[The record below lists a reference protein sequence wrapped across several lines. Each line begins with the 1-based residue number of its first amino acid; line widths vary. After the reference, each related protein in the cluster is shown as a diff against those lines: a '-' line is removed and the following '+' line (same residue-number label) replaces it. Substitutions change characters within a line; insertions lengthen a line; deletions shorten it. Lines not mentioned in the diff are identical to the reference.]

1 MASGKGFINKYSD
14 LVLAVMVVAIVGM
27 MIVPLPTHLLD
38 ILLVFNISISV
49 VVLLISLYVPQ
60 ALRLSV
66 FPTLLLITTM
76 YRLSLTISTT
86 RLILL
91 TGDPGEVVIAFG
103 NFVVQG
109 NFVVGAVIFIILV
122 IVNFIVISKGSERVA
137 EVAARFTLDAM
148 PGKQMSIDADL
159 RAGSMDQEEG
169 KKKRRD
175 LERESQLF
183 GAMDGAMKFVK
194 GDAIAGIII
203 TVVNIV
209 GGLIIGVTDKGLSVA
224 DAAKKYTLLTIG
236 DGLIGM
242 IPALLISTAAGI
254 IVTRVGGDEEGAHLG
269 KDMGSQLTAYP
280 KAIAIAAG
288 MLIVLGLIPG
298 LPLVPFFIMG
308 GGLGFAGFSMLKRER
323 KIASGEIDV
332 AAEAAAEEAADAAKA
347 KAKGAPP
354 PAVEP
359 KPKEPMNPDSELFI
373 PVVTPIVLE
382 VSDSLVPYV
391 DSRQDGGRF
400 LYELVP
406 FMRDG
411 LFVELGVRYP
421 GVRAR
426 GNPSLQPGQYSIQIN
441 EVPVVTGTAQIGSI
455 LVNDTADRLRMM
467 GVDGA
472 EAVNPATRHSA
483 AWVSEQHKPML
494 ESAGLTTWD
503 VPGYMILHLAA
514 VLRRHAREFV
524 GVQETQS
531 MLDQLEK
538 AFPAIV
544 KEVVPK
550 VVNVLKLT
558 DILGRLVEEEISIRD
573 LRGILQAVADHGQIE
588 ADSVMLTEHVRVSQ
602 KRYISHKYARGTN
615 TLVVYLLDPQI
626 EEAIRGSVK
635 RTAAGTHLALEPDLA
650 QEIVQAVR
658 NECGHLPPTAQ
669 RPVLLTPMDIR
680 RYVRK
685 LLEYEFNPA
694 FTVVS
699 YQELSP
705 DLNIQPVAR
714 ISTR

>member
-1 MASGKGFINKYSD
+1 MTGNAFLTKYSD
-14 LVLAVMVVAIVGM
+14 IVLAFIVVAIVGM
-27 MIVPLPTHLLD
+27 MIVPLPTLLLD
-38 ILLVFNISISV
+38 VLLTANIALSV
-49 VVLLISLYVPQ
+49 MMLLISLYVPN

-76 YRLSLTISTT
+76 FRLALTISTT

-91 TGDPGEVVIAFG
+91 TGDPGEVVSAFG

-109 NFVVGAVIFIILV
+109 NYVVGAVIFIILV

-159 RAGSMDQEEG
+159 RSGAIDMEEG
-169 KKKRRD
+169 KRKRRD
-175 LERESQLF
+175 LERESSLF

-209 GGLIIGVTDKGLSVA
+209 GGLIIGVMQRGLPIG

-236 DGLIGM
+236 DGLVGM

-254 IVTRVGGDEEGAHLG
+254 IVTRVAGEEEGNHLG
-269 KDMGSQLTAYP
+269 KDVGTQLTAHP
-280 KAIAIAAG
+280 KAIAIAAA
-288 MLIVLGLIPG
+288 MLVVMAIIPG
-298 LPLVPFFIMG
+298 LPTIPFLLLG
-308 GGLGFAGFSMLKRER
+308 GAAGSGAFVMLK
-323 KIASGEIDV
+323 
-332 AAEAAAEEAADAAKA
+332 KA
-347 KAKGAPP
+347 KREEEGLNEDGSIPEGEESP
-354 PAVEP
+354 QSVEP
-359 KPKEPMNPDSELFI
+359 GPKEPINPDSELFI
-373 PVVTPIVLE
+373 PMVTPIVLE
-382 VSDSLVPYV
+382 VSDALVPYV

-400 LYELVP
+400 LFELIP

-411 LFVELGVRYP
+411 LFVELGVRFP

-426 GNPSLQPGQYSIQIN
+426 ANPGLPPGSYQIQIN
-441 EVPVVTGTAQIGSI
+441 EVPVVTGQATLDHI
-455 LVNDTADRLRMM
+455 LVNDTADRLRLMNIE
-467 GVDGA
+467 GF
-472 EAVNPATRHSA
+472 EAVNPATRHPA
-483 AWVSEQHKPML
+483 AWVPAQHKELL
-494 ESAGLTTWD
+494 EAAGLTTWD
-503 VPGYMILHLAA
+503 VPGYIILHLAA

-524 GVQETQS
+524 GVQEVQA

-538 AFPAIV
+538 AFPAVV
-544 KEVVPK
+544 KEVIPK
-550 VVNVLKLT
+550 VVSVLKLT
-558 DILGRLVEEEISIRD
+558 DILQRLVEEEISVRD
-573 LRGILQAVADHGQIE
+573 MRGVLQAVAEFGQIE
-588 ADSVMLTEHVRVSQ
+588 ADNVMLTEHVRAALR
-602 KRYISHKYARGTN
+602 RYVSHKYGRGTN

-626 EEAIRGSVK
+626 EEAIRGSIK
-635 RTAAGTHLALEPDLA
+635 RTSAGTHLALEPDIA
-650 QEIVQAVR
+650 QEIVQAVK
-658 NECGHLPPTAQ
+658 NECGHLPPSAQ
-669 RPVLLTPMDIR
+669 RPVILTAMDIR

-685 LLEYEFNPA
+685 LLEYEFNPP
-694 FTVVS
+694 FSVVS

>member
-1 MASGKGFINKYSD
+1 MNANSFLTKYSD
-14 LVLAVMVVAIVGM
+14 IVLAFIVVAIVGM
-27 MIVPLPTHLLD
+27 MIVPLPTVVLDVLLTTNISLSVM
-38 ILLVFNISISV
+38 ILLT
-49 VVLLISLYVPQ
+49 SLYVPH

-66 FPTLLLITTM
+66 FPTLLLLTTM
-76 YRLSLTISTT
+76 FRLSLTISTT

-91 TGDPGEVVIAFG
+91 TGDPGEVVTAFG

-159 RAGSMDQEEG
+159 RSGAIEMEDG
-169 KKKRRD
+169 KRKRRD
-175 LERESQLF
+175 LERESSLF

-194 GDAIAGIII
+194 GDAIASIIV

-209 GGLIIGVTDKGLSVA
+209 GGLVIGVMQKGMPIG

-236 DGLIGM
+236 DGLVGM

-269 KDMGSQLTAYP
+269 KDVGTQLTAYP
-280 KAIAIAAG
+280 KAIAISAG
-288 MLIVLGLIPG
+288 MLLVLAVIPG
-298 LPLVPFFIMG
+298 LPTIPFLLLG
-308 GGLGFAGFSMLKRER
+308 GGAGAGAWMMLR
-323 KIASGEIDV
+323 KEKAIADGVDEGSIPEGE
-332 AAEAAAEEAADAAKA
+332 
-347 KAKGAPP
+347 GAPK
-354 PAVEP
+354 AVEP
-359 KPKEPMNPDSELFI
+359 GPKEPINPDSELFI
-373 PVVTPIVLE
+373 PMVTPIVLE
-382 VSDSLVPYV
+382 VSDSLVPFI

-400 LYELVP
+400 LFELIP

-411 LFVELGVRYP
+411 LFVELGVRFP

-426 GNPSLQPGQYSIQIN
+426 GNPGLPPGAYQIQIN
-441 EVPVVTGTAQIGSI
+441 EVPVVTGQVTLDHV
-455 LVNDTADRLRMM
+455 LVNDTADRLRLMNI
-467 GVDGA
+467 DGI
-472 EAVNPATRHSA
+472 EAVNPATRQPA
-483 AWVSEQHKPML
+483 AWVPLDNKDMMEA
-494 ESAGLTTWD
+494 AGLTTWD
-503 VPGYMILHLAA
+503 VPGYIILHLAA

-531 MLDQLEK
+531 MLDQLDK
-538 AFPAIV
+538 AFPAVV
-544 KEVVPK
+544 KEVIPK
-550 VVNVLKLT
+550 VVSVLKLT

-573 LRGILQAVADHGQIE
+573 LRGVLQAIAEFGQVE
-588 ADSVMLTEHVRVSQ
+588 TDNVMLTEHVRAAL
-602 KRYISHKYARGTN
+602 KRYVSHKYARGTN

-626 EEAIRGSVK
+626 EEAIRSSIK
-635 RTAAGTHLALEPDLA
+635 RTSAGTHLALEPDIA
-650 QEIVQAVR
+650 QEIVQAVK
-658 NECGHLPPTAQ
+658 NECGHLPPSAQ
-669 RPVLLTPMDIR
+669 RPVILTAMDIR

-685 LLEYEFNPA
+685 LLEYEFNPP
-694 FTVVS
+694 FSVVS

>member
-1 MASGKGFINKYSD
+1 MLSSRFLNRYSD
-14 LVLAVMVVAIVGM
+14 IVLAVLVVAIVGM
-27 MIVPLPTHLLD
+27 MIVPLPTLLLD
-38 ILLVFNISISV
+38 ILLTLNISLSV
-49 VVLLISLYVPQ
+49 VILLISLYVPH
-60 ALRLSV
+60 ALKLSV

-76 YRLSLTISTT
+76 YRLALTISTT

-91 TGDPGEVVIAFG
+91 TGDPGEVVTAFG
-103 NFVVQG
+103 QFVVRG
-109 NFVVGAVIFIILV
+109 NFVVGAVIFVILV

-159 RAGSMDQEEG
+159 RSGAIDMEEG
-169 KKKRRD
+169 KRKRRD
-175 LERESQLF
+175 LERESALF

-209 GGLIIGVTDKGLSVA
+209 GGLIIGVMQKGMPIG

-236 DGLIGM
+236 DGLVGM
-242 IPALLISTAAGI
+242 IPAILISTSAGI
-254 IVTRVGGDEEGAHLG
+254 IVTRVAGEEEGAHLG
-269 KDMGSQLTAYP
+269 KDVTSQVTAYP
-280 KAIAIAAG
+280 KAITIAAG
-288 MLIVLGLIPG
+288 MLAVLGLIPG
-298 LPLVPFFIMG
+298 LPTVPFMILAATCGAG
-308 GGLGFAGFSMLKRER
+308 GYLMLKRQK
-323 KIASGEIDV
+323 KIESGELDP
-332 AAEAAAEEAADAAKA
+332 AMENEENGEAAQEGPKS
-347 KAKGAPP
+347 
-354 PAVEP
+354 VEP
-359 KPKEPMNPDSELFI
+359 GPKEPLNPDSELFI

-382 VSDSLVPYV
+382 VSDALVPFV

-400 LYELVP
+400 LYELIP

-411 LFVELGVRYP
+411 LFVELGVRFP
-421 GVRAR
+421 GIRAR
-426 GNPSLQPGQYSIQIN
+426 GNPNLPPGAYQIQIN
-441 EVPVVTGTAQIGSI
+441 EVPVVTGQATLGHI
-455 LVNDTADRLRMM
+455 LVNDTVDRLRLMNVQ
-467 GVDGA
+467 GF
-472 EAVNPATRHSA
+472 EAVNPATRQPA
-483 AWVSEQHKPML
+483 AWVPEQHKEML
-494 ESAGLTTWD
+494 EAAGLTTWD
-503 VPGYMILHLAA
+503 VPGYIILHLAA

-524 GVQETQS
+524 GVQEVQT

-544 KEVVPK
+544 KEVIPK
-550 VVNVLKLT
+550 VVSVLKLT

-573 LRGILQAVADHGQIE
+573 LRGILQALAEYGQVE
-588 ADSVMLTEHVRVSQ
+588 QDNVMLTENVRASL
-602 KRYISHKYARGTN
+602 KRYVSHKYARGTN

-626 EEAIRGSVK
+626 EEAIRSSIK
-635 RTAAGTHLALEPDLA
+635 RTSAGTHLALEPDIA
-650 QEIVQAVR
+650 QEIVQAVK

-669 RPVLLTPMDIR
+669 RPVILTAMDIR

-685 LLEYEFNPA
+685 LLEYEFNPP
-694 FTVVS
+694 FSVVS

>member
-1 MASGKGFINKYSD
+1 MAASNPNSFLSKYSD
-14 LVLAVMVVAIVGM
+14 IVLALVVVCIVGM
-27 MIVPLPTHLLD
+27 MIVPLPTMLLD
-38 ILLVFNISISV
+38 VLLTLNISISV
-49 VVLLISLYVPQ
+49 VLLLVSLYVPA
-60 ALRLSV
+60 ALHLTV

-76 YRLSLTISTT
+76 FRLSLTISTT

-109 NFVVGAVIFIILV
+109 NFVVGAILFVILV

-159 RAGSMDQEEG
+159 RAGSIDQDQG

-194 GDAIAGIII
+194 GDAIASIII

-209 GGLIIGVTDKGLSVA
+209 GGLIIGVTQKGMSAA
-224 DAAKKYTLLTIG
+224 DAAQKYTLLTIG
-236 DGLIGM
+236 DGLVSM
-242 IPALLISTAAGI
+242 IPAILISTCAGI
-254 IVTRVGGDEEGAHLG
+254 IVTRVGGEEEGAHLG
-269 KDMGSQLTAYP
+269 MDMGTQLTAYP

-288 MLIVLGLIPG
+288 MLIVLGLVPG
-298 LPLVPFFIMG
+298 LPKIPFFL
-308 GGLGFAGFSMLKRER
+308 LGAGAGFGAWTMLK
-323 KIASGEIDV
+323 KKKM
-332 AAEAAAEEAADAAKA
+332 AEVVEEA
-347 KAKGAPP
+347 G
-354 PAVEP
+354 PALETDNGTPIATEP
-359 KPKEPMNPDSELFI
+359 APKEPMNPDSELFI

-382 VSDSLVPYV
+382 VSDALVPYV
-391 DSRQDGGRF
+391 DSRQDNGRF
-400 LYELVP
+400 LFELIP

-411 LFVELGVRYP
+411 LFVELGVRFP

-426 GNPSLQPGQYSIQIN
+426 GNASLPPGAYQVQIN
-441 EVPVVTGTAQIGSI
+441 EVPVVTGQVTLGHI
-455 LVNDTADRLRMM
+455 LVNDTVDRLKLMNIQ
-467 GVDGA
+467 GF
-472 EAVNPATRHSA
+472 EAINPATRQPA
-483 AWVSEQHKPML
+483 AWVPEEHRDTL
-494 ESAGLTTWD
+494 EAAGLTTWD
-503 VPGYMILHLAA
+503 VPGYMILHTAA
-514 VLRRHAREFV
+514 VLRRNAREFV
-524 GVQETQS
+524 GVQETQT
-531 MLDQLEK
+531 MLEQLEK

-558 DILGRLVEEEISIRD
+558 DILQRLVEEEISIRD
-573 LRGILQAVADHGQIE
+573 LRGILQALAEYAQVE
-588 ADSVMLTEHVRVSQ
+588 ADNVMLTEHVRAAQ
-602 KRYISHKYARGTN
+602 RRYISHKYARGTG
-615 TLVVYLLDPQI
+615 TLVVYLLDPNI

-635 RTAAGTHLALEPDLA
+635 RTSAGAHLALEPELA

-658 NECGHLPPTAQ
+658 SECGHLPPSAQ
-669 RPVLLTPMDIR
+669 RPVILTAMDIR

-685 LLEYEFNPA
+685 LLEYEFNPS
-694 FTVVS
+694 FSVLS

-705 DLNIQPVAR
+705 ELNIQPVAR
-714 ISTR
+714 ISTQ

>member
-1 MASGKGFINKYSD
+1 MSAQSNSFLSKYSD
-14 LVLAVMVVAIVGM
+14 IVLACVVVAIIGM
-27 MIVPLPTHLLD
+27 MIVPLPPLLLD
-38 ILLVFNISISV
+38 LLLTINISLSV
-49 VVLLISLYVPQ
+49 VLLLISLYVPT

-76 YRLSLTISTT
+76 YRLALTISTT

-109 NFVVGAVIFIILV
+109 NYVVGLVIFVILV

-148 PGKQMSIDADL
+148 PGKQMSIDADM
-159 RAGSMDQEEG
+159 RAGSIDQEDG
-169 KKKRRD
+169 KRKRRD

-194 GDAIAGIII
+194 GDAIASIII
-203 TVVNIV
+203 TVINIV
-209 GGLIIGVTDKGLSVA
+209 GGLIIGVMQKGMEVG
-224 DAAKKYTLLTIG
+224 AAAEKYILLTIG
-236 DGLIGM
+236 DGLVSM
-242 IPALLISTAAGI
+242 IPAILISTCAGI
-254 IVTRVGGDEEGAHLG
+254 IVTRVGGDEEGNHLG
-269 KDMGSQLTAYP
+269 HDVGSQLTAYP

-288 MLIVLGLIPG
+288 MLVLLGLIPG
-298 LPLVPFFIMG
+298 LPKIPFFLLAAGAGYGAWKMMKKDEVG
-308 GGLGFAGFSMLKRER
+308 ATNSEPGLTT
-323 KIASGEIDV
+323 GET
-332 AAEAAAEEAADAAKA
+332 
-347 KAKGAPP
+347 PP
-354 PAVEP
+354 GETPSATEP
-359 KPKEPMNPDSELFI
+359 QAKEPINPDSELFI

-382 VSDSLVPYV
+382 VSDALVPYV
-391 DSRQDGGRF
+391 DSRQDNGKF
-400 LYELVP
+400 LFELIP

-411 LFVELGVRYP
+411 LFVEMGVRFP

-426 GNPSLQPGQYSIQIN
+426 GNPSLPPGAYQIQLN
-441 EVPVVTGTAQIGSI
+441 EVPVVTGQATIGHV
-455 LVNDTADRLRMM
+455 LVNDTVDRLKLMNIQ
-467 GVDGA
+467 GF
-472 EAVNPATRHSA
+472 EAINPATRQPA
-483 AWVSEQHKPML
+483 AWVPEQHKDTL
-494 ESAGLTTWD
+494 EAAGLTTWD
-503 VPGYMILHLAA
+503 VPGYIILHLAA

-573 LRGILQAVADHGQIE
+573 LRGILQSLAEYGQIE
-588 ADSVMLTEHVRVSQ
+588 ADNVMLTEHVRASQ
-602 KRYISHKYARGTN
+602 RRYVSHKFARGTG

-626 EEAIRGSVK
+626 EEAIRGSIK
-635 RTAAGTHLALEPDLA
+635 RTSAGTHLALEPDIA
-650 QEIVQAVR
+650 QEIVQAVKT
-658 NECGHLPPTAQ
+658 ECGHLPPSAQ
-669 RPVLLTPMDIR
+669 RPVILTAMDIR

-685 LLEYEFNPA
+685 LLEYEFNPS
-694 FTVVS
+694 FSVVS
-699 YQELSP
+699 FQELSP

-714 ISTR
+714 ISIR